1 MSKILSELPISER
14 AVAAWTMTIE
24 AHARIT
30 DPIYGCIS
38 YILNLEQQVLNI
50 QAQLNEAHVQLAHAV
65 ASVANPTEQAEMA
78 NPTEQAEMANP
89 TEQARVANPAKFASL
104 PEFSLTH
111 TNNVDNEINNLNY
124 HVSGSYENL
133 VNIPTENVSDG
144 WVNNEGTSSMSFL
157 DMEWSFEDVDE
168 VRLIPHRRLHPR
180 QHKFK
185 SSAKQNKV
193 VGDTYC
199 VCIKWLDLKKACTVV
214 YVSFGSVANLEEKQ
228 MEELALGLK
237 RSKTSFMWV
246 VRESEIQKLPSNFE
260 EQTSEKGLVVNWCP
274 QLQALAHRAIGCFM
288 THCGWNSTLEA
299 LSLGVPMVATTVD

>member
-144 WVNNEGTSSMSFL
+144 WVNNEEDFIQGNISL
-157 DMEWSFEDVDE
+157 RAIGVLEDMLVQ
-168 VRLIPHRRLHPR
+168 LL
-180 QHKFK
+180 K
-185 SSAKQNKV
+185 ANKYEALCSKV
-193 VGDTYC
+193 QSQ
-199 VCIKWLDLKKACTVV
+199 WLDLKKACTVV